1 MTKTAIFLA
10 LAALSSASTAETN
23 MDGPQLP
30 SAGYLSGRA
39 ATNADVEA
47 GQAVFSMDGKSEGAL
62 PIAIPQ
68 YALWTDEN
76 GAEHPV
82 VVVQAEK
89 APGGLEIVGLLRQD
103 GSYAAATMAELKLL
117 GAAKPE

>member
-1 MTKTAIFLA
+1 VKKATIFLA
-10 LAALSSASTAETN
+10 LAALSSACTAETN
-23 MDGPQLP
+23 MDWPQLP
-30 SAGYLSGRA
+30 SSGFLSGRA

-68 YALWTDEN
+68 YALWTDES
-76 GAEHPV
+76 GAAHPV

-89 APGGLEIVGLLRQD
+89 APGGLEIVGLLHRD
-103 GSYAAATMAELKLL
+103 GSHAAATMAELGLL
-117 GAAKPE
+117 GTAKSE

>member
-1 MTKTAIFLA
+1 
-10 LAALSSASTAETN
+10 
-23 MDGPQLP
+23 MDWPQLP
-30 SAGYLSGRA
+30 SSGFLSGRA

-68 YALWTDEN
+68 YALWTDES
-76 GAEHPV
+76 GSEHPV
-82 VVVQAEK
+82 VVVQAES
-89 APGGLEIVGLLRQD
+89 APGGLQIVGLLHRD

-117 GAAKPE
+117 GTEKPE